1 MAVAGLDSP
10 APFWAADSGFG
21 YVGKVEDDVML
32 GVDQVVLARIA
43 EMGFDKLTAAKALKK
58 ENNNEQRAIEA
69 LLSGSI

>member
-1 MAVAGLDSP
+1 
-10 APFWAADSGFG
+10 
-21 YVGKVEDDVML
+21 ML